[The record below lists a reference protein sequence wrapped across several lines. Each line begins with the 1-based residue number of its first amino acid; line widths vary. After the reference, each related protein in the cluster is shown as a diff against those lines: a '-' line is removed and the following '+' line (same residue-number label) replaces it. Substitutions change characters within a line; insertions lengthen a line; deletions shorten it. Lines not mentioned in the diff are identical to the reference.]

1 MNEIAKKATADKF
14 LRALEKEQLSKA
26 EVGACIG
33 VTPGQVSYYFN
44 EKYWAK
50 LGITYWDKLLAWVN
64 SGQSL
69 KEYSQKHGK
78 VLPQEKPVKL
88 KITTAGELDPK
99 AFPEKK
105 KIIDPLAEALWQKS
119 VDNVAKEKQE
129 LEEKAFHEEIQKL
142 KKELDKSPLVRVP
155 NEEVQKIRIDIE
167 INLIINGQKI
177 KLA

>member
-26 EVGACIG
+26 EAGACIG
-33 VTPGQVSYYFN
+33 FTPANVSYLLN
-44 EKYWAK
+44 EKYWDR
-50 LGITYWDKLLAWVN
+50 LGIYWDKILAWVN

-69 KEYSQKHGK
+69 REYSEKHGK
-78 VLPQEKPVKL
+78 VLPPEKPVKL

-99 AFPEKK
+99 AF
-105 KIIDPLAEALWQKS
+105 S
-119 VDNVAKEKQE
+119 G
-129 LEEKAFHEEIQKL
+129 
-142 KKELDKSPLVRVP
+142 KKEPPEIKAVDFTPEMKDKIESAERLAKHPYFSDV

-167 INLIINGQKI
+167 INLVINGQKI

>member
-1 MNEIAKKATADKF
+1 MNDIAKKATADKF

-26 EVGACIG
+26 EAGACIG
-33 VTPGQVSYYFN
+33 VTPGQVSCYFN

-50 LGITYWDKLLAWVN
+50 LGIIYWDKLLAWAN

-69 KEYSQKHGK
+69 KEYSEKHGK
-78 VLPQEKPVKL
+78 VLPAEKPVKL

-99 AFPEKK
+99 AFPKNTIEASDIKS
-105 KIIDPLAEALWQKS
+105 DPVLVKEA
-119 VDNVAKEKQE
+119 
-129 LEEKAFHEEIQKL
+129 QKL
-142 KKELDKSPLVRVP
+142 KEQWDEAPWRRVP

>member
-26 EVGACIG
+26 EAGACIG
-33 VTPGQVSYYFN
+33 FSAAHVSYLLN
-44 EKYWAK
+44 EKYWDR
-50 LGITYWDKLLAWVN
+50 LGVYWDKILAWVN

-69 KEYSQKHGK
+69 REYSEKHGK

-105 KIIDPLAEALWQKS
+105 KIIDPLAEALWQQS